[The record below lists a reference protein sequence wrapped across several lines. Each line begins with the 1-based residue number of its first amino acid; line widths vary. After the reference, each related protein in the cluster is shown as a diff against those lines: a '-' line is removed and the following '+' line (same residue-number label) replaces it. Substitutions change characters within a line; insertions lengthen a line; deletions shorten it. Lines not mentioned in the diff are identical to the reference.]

1 MSTPDAT
8 LLKDF
13 ATLSAFGATPAGG
26 VDRQAATAAD
36 GEQRAWLHQWLTA
49 RGAEVRYDGVGNQFG
64 LFTVTPGAPYVLTG
78 SHLDSQP
85 LGGRYDGAYGVLAS
99 AHAAHR
105 AVRQYGDD
113 SVTAPKYNVAVVN
126 WFNEEGSRFKPSM
139 MGSAVFT
146 GKLPSRTALATTD
159 PAGTTVE
166 TALREIGTIGDYP
179 GPDVAAYAEIHI
191 EQGRDLENKGLTIGL
206 VDATWAARKYQVVV
220 RGEQSHTGS
229 TIMADRRDA
238 LFGAS
243 LLVVAVRELAEQSTD
258 LPLHT
263 SVSEMTVEPNS
274 PVVVAREVRM
284 HVDLRSP
291 DEALLDAAAK
301 KLAESI
307 PGIEERAS
315 VTIEQVQTHGWGVA
329 PFPAA
334 GVELAARVAG
344 ELGLSHQTMMTIA
357 GHDSVNMKDIAP
369 SIMLFV
375 PSIEGISHNEGE
387 LTNDHDISAGTDLLT
402 EVVRRLMSGA
412 LDGTR

>member
-36 GEQRAWLHQWLTA
+36 GEQRAWLHQWLTT
-49 RGAEVRYDGVGNQFG
+49 RGAEVHYDGVGNQFG

-105 AVRQYGDD
+105 AVRQYGGD
-113 SVTAPKYNVAVVN
+113 SVAVPKYNVAVVN

-146 GKLPSRTALATTD
+146 GKLPADTALATTD

-166 TALREIGTIGDYP
+166 TALRGIGTIGDYP

-229 TIMADRRDA
+229 TVMADRRDA

-258 LPLHT
+258 VPLHT

-315 VTIEQVQTHGWGVA
+315 VSIEQVQTHGWGVA

-334 GVELAARVAG
+334 GVELAARVAD

-387 LTNDHDISAGTDLLT
+387 STHDHDISAGTDLLT
-402 EVVRRLMSGA
+402 EVIHRLMSGA